1 VNQRYRDLLRVVV
14 ADLRHTLSGGSNGQ
28 RGDQD
33 RELER
38 LGITPDGAVTP
49 FDALPN
55 PTTRLPGS
63 GGANDVGSFC
73 HRTIIIMRQDRRKFA
88 AQLDFLTTPGYL
100 TGPGARERA
109 GLPADTG
116 PHRVITQL
124 GVYGFDDATKAM
136 RLLAVHPG
144 VTVDEVQVNSSFPIP
159 IAEPLEASL
168 APTPDER
175 RILREIDP
183 TGLLIR

>member
-1 VNQRYRDLLRVVV
+1 
-14 ADLRHTLSGGSNGQ
+14 
-28 RGDQD
+28 
-33 RELER
+33 
-38 LGITPDGAVTP
+38 
-49 FDALPN
+49 
-55 PTTRLPGS
+55 
-63 GGANDVGSFC
+63 
-73 HRTIIIMRQDRRKFA
+73 MRQDRRKFA

-124 GVYGFDDATKAM
+124 GVFGFDDATKTM

-144 VTVDEVQVNSSFPIP
+144 VTVEDIQANSSFAIP
-159 IAEPLEASL
+159 VAEPLETSL

-183 TGLLIR
+183 TGLLIKA